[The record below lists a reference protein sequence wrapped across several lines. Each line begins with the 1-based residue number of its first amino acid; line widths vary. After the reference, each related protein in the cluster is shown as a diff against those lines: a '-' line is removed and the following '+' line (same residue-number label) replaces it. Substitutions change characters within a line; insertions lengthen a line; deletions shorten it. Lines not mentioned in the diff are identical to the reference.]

1 MLRIDT
7 FTATRLLSL
16 NVRTENHGDGLAR
29 AIDLKCQMDAPN
41 TFLHQ
46 LAPELLAML
55 FMPVEAPE
63 PQAKLDGVPE
73 TMPLLRSHA
82 IQWPLALE
90 GDYSGYQITVD
101 RGLGGSRNIVLQE
114 AKLNKLRLTCMEGGT
129 VQLQF
134 RLQVSNVGDE
144 VIGRLSS
151 YIKADMFVALL
162 PPQVKPAAIDG
173 TQKAFEADHPD
184 AGKKADEK
192 PTPTGHEPGDTL
204 AKNEADGKNKPA
216 SEVPPA
222 PAKKRR
228 ATGKP
233 SLKVVEKEE
242 AAA

>member
-1 MLRIDT
+1 MLRIDN

-41 TFLHQ
+41 TFLNQ

-55 FMPVEAPE
+55 FMPVEQPDA
-63 PQAKLDGVPE
+63 QAKLDGVPD
-73 TMPLLRSHA
+73 TMPLLRSHSIA
-82 IQWPLALE
+82 WPMALE
-90 GDYSGYQITVD
+90 GDYAGYQITVD
-101 RGLGGSRNIVLQE
+101 RGLGGTSNMVLQE

-173 TQKAFEADHPD
+173 SQAAFDADHPE
-184 AGKKADEK
+184 ASKQAADK
-192 PTPTGHEPGDTL
+192 PARTGHEAGDTL
-204 AKNEADGKNKPA
+204 AANEAAGKNKPA
-216 SEVPPA
+216 SEVPPE
-222 PAKKRR
+222 PKKKRG
-228 ATGKP
+228 GKP
-233 SLKVVEKEE
+233 SLKVIESE
-242 AAA
+242 AA